1 MENYKIRTDLALET
15 RELYKKASKIDEE
28 ISGIETEID
37 DTNPDILVTKVKII
51 SDEGAN
57 ILGKPIGDYITIES
71 KYINDEV
78 IELDNRLIEK
88 MSEIIKNI
96 TNLHE
101 NDSILVVGLGNSDV
115 TPDSIG
121 PKTIEKLNITRH
133 LVKYAPDLLPKNT
146 RQISA
151 VIPGVLGTTGIET
164 SDIIK
169 GIIAETSPDILIV
182 IDALA
187 AKEMNRIGKT
197 IQISNTG
204 ITPGSGVKNNRS
216 SLSKDNLG
224 IPVIAIGVPT
234 VVGVPV
240 IVEEAISYV
249 RDKSQE
255 ANEYLDNKEYL
266 EEILSNKNFDFMVT
280 PNDIDDITNNLSRLI
295 AESVNLALKW
305 FYSSYL
311 QIIRSNPIFKSILPS
326 FESISSSA
334 KFLII
339 LVNSS
344 SEKLLAWLL
353 YLFAA

>member
-1 MENYKIRTDLALET
+1 MNNFEIRTDLALET
-15 RELYKKASKIDEE
+15 RELYRKASKIDNE
-28 ISGIETEID
+28 IPGIETEIND
-37 DTNPDILVTKVKII
+37 EDKNILITKVRII

-71 KYINDEV
+71 PYINDE
-78 IELDNRLIEK
+78 IQEFDEK
-88 MSEIIKNI
+88 FIKKTSEIIKSLA
-96 TNLHE
+96 NLKD

-115 TPDSIG
+115 TPDSLG
-121 PKTIEKLNITRH
+121 PKSIEKLEITRH
-133 LVKYAPDLLPKNT
+133 LVKYAPELLPENT

-151 VIPGVLGTTGIET
+151 VVPGVLGTTGIET

-187 AKEMNRIGKT
+187 AKEMNRIGRT

-234 VVGVPV
+234 VVGIPV
-240 IVEEAISYV
+240 IVEEAVSYV

-255 ANEYLDNKEYL
+255 ANEYLENKEYL
-266 EEILSNKNFDFMVT
+266 KEILSNKDFDFMVT

-295 AESVNLALKW
+295 AESVNLALK
-305 FYSSYL
+305 
-311 QIIRSNPIFKSILPS
+311 
-326 FESISSSA
+326 
-334 KFLII
+334 
-339 LVNSS
+339 
-344 SEKLLAWLL
+344 
-353 YLFAA
+353 